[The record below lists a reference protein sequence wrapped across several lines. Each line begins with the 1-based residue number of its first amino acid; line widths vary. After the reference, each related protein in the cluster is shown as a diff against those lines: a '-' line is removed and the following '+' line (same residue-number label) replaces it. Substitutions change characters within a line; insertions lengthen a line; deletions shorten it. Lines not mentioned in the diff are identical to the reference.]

1 MEEALREVEAAREAE
16 RRARVR
22 GEEAVR
28 AKEIEVAEVWAA
40 RMLRV
45 NEENEEMRQK

>member
-28 AKEIEVAEVWAA
+28 LKEEEVAEGWAA
-40 RMLRV
+40 RMQRV
-45 NEENEEMRQK
+45 TEENEEMRQK